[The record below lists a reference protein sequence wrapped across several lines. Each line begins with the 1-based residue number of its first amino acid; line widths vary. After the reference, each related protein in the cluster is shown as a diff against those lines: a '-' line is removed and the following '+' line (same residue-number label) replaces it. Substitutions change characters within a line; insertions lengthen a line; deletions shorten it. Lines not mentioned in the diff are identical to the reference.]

1 MCQFLSLFSPPFPT
15 FLLNK
20 FYVIVEP
27 SYIEFEKGDYSTV
40 EGSDNQRITINV
52 IRTGNLNVTCTAHY
66 RTAEVSFKDISK
78 NATENKD
85 YGKSEGD
92 IVFDV
97 GEVRKCQD
105 LH

>member
-1 MCQFLSLFSPPFPT
+1 M
-15 FLLNK
+15 
-20 FYVIVEP
+20 
-27 SYIEFEKGDYSTV
+27 

-52 IRTGNLNVTCTAHY
+52 IRTGNLNVTSTAHY
-66 RTAEVSFKDISK
+66 RTAEVSFKDITK

-92 IVFDV
+92 LVFDV

-105 LH
+105 LHSMHCVLFSRN

>member
-1 MCQFLSLFSPPFPT
+1 MASSFPT
-15 FLLNK
+15 FLLDK

-27 SYIEFEKGDYSTV
+27 SYIEFEKGDYVTV
-40 EGSDNQRITINV
+40 EGSNNQRITINI
-52 IRTGNLNVTCTAHY
+52 IRTGNLNVTSTAHY
-66 RTAEVSFKDISK
+66 RTAEVSFKDITK